1 MSAETKK
8 MLRSINAADWRN
20 LPGVWRI
27 FSMQSKLRDSF
38 RHSATFGW
46 PMYDLRY
53 YLSNL
58 EPRRLYEQQKNDFPL
73 NLVQQRVV
81 RELQQNGIS
90 IVNVNDLFPENVF
103 SRLQELAE
111 ALLETTERD
120 ETTKEPER
128 VPGTEKFYLVRPL
141 GQKPL
146 LSIQNEFLAYGAS
159 DEILRIVCSYF
170 NMFCRLLSL
179 DVWYNLP
186 VEGPDQL
193 SQRWHRDPD
202 DKKQVKIFLY
212 LRDVDGGTG
221 PFCYIPKSHN
231 GGPFAKVLP
240 QTIHVSNYPP
250 DGVVEKLF
258 PPDQRRVCVGKAGT
272 LIFCDTTGY
281 HRGGH
286 AATEPRLLI
295 NSVYMTNAATTL
307 LLKRFGKFYSIPDW
321 RSSSLGSLS
330 QYAIRLHTT

>member
-1 MSAETKK
+1 

-27 FSMQSKLRDSF
+27 FFMQSKLRDSF

-46 PMYDLRY
+46 PIYDLRY

-58 EPRRLYEQQKNDFPL
+58 EPRRLYERHKNALAL
-73 NLVQQRVV
+73 NVVQQRIA
-81 RELQQNGIS
+81 RDLQEHGIS
-90 IVNVNDLFPENVF
+90 LVHVNDLFPQKVF

-111 ALLETTERD
+111 ALVQTTER
-120 ETTKEPER
+120 EKMIEEPDR
-128 VPGTEKFYLVRPL
+128 VPGTRKFYLVEPL
-141 GQKPL
+141 GQRPVF
-146 LSIQNEFLAYGAS
+146 SIKDEFMAFGAS
-159 DEILRIVCSYF
+159 DEILRILSSYF

-179 DVWYNLP
+179 DLWYNLP
-186 VEGPDQL
+186 IRGAAQL

-212 LRDVDGGTG
+212 LRNVDEGTG

-240 QTIHVSNYPP
+240 QTIHASNYPP
-250 DGVVEKLF
+250 DSVVEKLF
-258 PPDQRRVCVGKAGT
+258 PRDQRQVCVGKAGT
-272 LIFCDTTGY
+272 LIFADTTGF

-286 AATEPRLLI
+286 AVTEPRLLI

-321 RSSSLGSLS
+321 RRGPLGSLS
-330 QYAIRLHTT
+330 EYAIRLHTTE